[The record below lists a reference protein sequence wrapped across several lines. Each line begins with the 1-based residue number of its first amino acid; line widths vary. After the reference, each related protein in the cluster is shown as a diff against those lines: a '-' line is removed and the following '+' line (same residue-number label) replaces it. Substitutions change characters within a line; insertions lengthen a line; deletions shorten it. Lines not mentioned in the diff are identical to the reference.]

1 MAKCTARQIEEDV
14 GQLTTPFQGN
24 LTATLVVAKGLVC
37 VWVCVWVCV
46 CVCVFLTTHLFDCMS
61 KVCAGLHCILQ
72 RFLLET
78 NWPQALTTPLMFG
91 EIAKNTHQ
99 EKTQK

>member
-37 VWVCVWVCV
+37 VCGCVGVRVRVGVRVCV
-46 CVCVFLTTHLFDCMS
+46 CFF
-61 KVCAGLHCILQ
+61 
-72 RFLLET
+72 
-78 NWPQALTTPLMFG
+78 
-91 EIAKNTHQ
+91 
-99 EKTQK
+99 